1 MKMMNYAA
9 RTLSWAAV
17 CAGIL
22 TCATSCRDDDLLPGT
37 DTDGRIAFM
46 LAESGGPISRAVTE
60 TGNDSSAV
68 AASVSIPLHVA
79 GDTIGLT
86 FAAEPNVGVTAA
98 EKPLTRG
105 TPFDNESYTVSQFHV
120 TAFRES
126 GDKYFEDLNVS
137 LDGTNGVGLT
147 SYYWPAGK
155 LSFCA
160 YACSKEISGFTPVF
174 QKTEDGCSGSFTYTL
189 PATDNKN
196 DAANQPDL
204 VYAMSPDHART
215 SSAVELLFHHALS
228 AIVFKVGRMPEG
240 VTLKSITLENVYSSG
255 SCSMTSEESNGID
268 NVNFTWE
275 LSGEQTGPYTQTLN
289 DQQAVQGDR
298 FGTEEHTFM
307 MLPQKMA
314 ENTQFSLT
322 FTIGEQEYTLTH
334 AFKDVVDAW
343 QPDTKYIFTI
353 GLPDEVDVEVEDLVE
368 DVVKKDVTIQ
378 NTGISTGYIR
388 AAIVGY
394 WVDSSTGDIVAPWN
408 EEEDGTFDW
417 GTDWN
422 TYWKKGN
429 DGFYYHLQPVEHD
442 EYTHP
447 LFDKYTLS
455 ESAATNHF
463 SQKLELNIVAQIVI
477 EGEVDNAWTIPAQ

>member
-1 MKMMNYAA
+1 MMNHAA
-9 RTLSWAAV
+9 KVLSCAAV

-46 LAESGGPISRAVTE
+46 LAGSGGPVSRAVTD
-60 TGNDSSAV
+60 TGNDSSTV

-86 FAAEPNVGVTAA
+86 FAAESNRGVTAA
-98 EKPLTRG
+98 KKTLTRG
-105 TPFDNESYTVSQFHV
+105 IPFDNDSHTVSQFQV

-126 GDKYFEDLNVS
+126 GDKYFENLNVT

-147 SYYWPAGK
+147 SYYWPAGN

-160 YACSKEISGFTPVF
+160 YACSKDISDFAPSF
-174 QKTEDGCSGSFTYTL
+174 QKTEDGCSGSFDYSL
-189 PATDNKN
+189 PTADNKN

-204 VYAMSPDHART
+204 IFAMSHDQARIT
-215 SSAVELLFHHALS
+215 TPVSLLFHHALS

-240 VTLKSITLENVYSSG
+240 VTLKSIILENVYSSG
-255 SCSMTSEESNGID
+255 SCSMASEESDGID
-268 NVNFTWE
+268 NVKFTWM
-275 LSGEQTGPYTQTLN
+275 LSGEQTGEYTQKLN
-289 DQQAVQGDR
+289 DQQAVQGER

-307 MLPQKMA
+307 MLPQEMA
-314 ENTQFSLT
+314 EETRFSLT
-322 FTIGEQEYTLTH
+322 FTIGEQEYTLFH
-334 AFKDVVDAW
+334 AFKGIVDAW
-343 QPDTKYIFTI
+343 LPDTKYIFTI

-368 DVVKKDVTIQ
+368 GVVKKNVTIQ

-408 EEEDGTFDW
+408 ETEDGAFEYD
-417 GTDWN
+417 TDWSI
-422 TYWKKGN
+422 YWRNGS
-429 DGFYYHLQPVEHD
+429 DGFYYHVQPVEHD
-442 EYTHP
+442 GYTYP

-455 ESAATNHF
+455 ESAATNH
-463 SQKLELNIVAQIVI
+463 SGQKLELNIVAQIVI
-477 EGEVDNAWTIPAQ
+477 ESEVDKAWTIPAQ